1 MKLVTFTTQDS
12 PDQVGVL
19 VNNDQHVVNVT
30 AAEPDRPDLRS
41 MQALIEAGAAGLDV
55 VRELL
60 ERGGPRLPLA
70 DVRLRPPVPV
80 PAQLRDCLCFEKHL
94 KGAFRVGSKLSIA
107 AAADPAA
114 RAREIEERGLYQVPD
129 IWYKQ
134 PLYYKGNRF
143 ACSGTGEDVP
153 WPGYSEL
160 LDYELEI
167 GCWIGSTGTDI
178 SREQAT
184 GHIFGYSI
192 FNDITARDAQF
203 AEMDGSLGPAKGKDF
218 NKSNVIGPCI
228 VTADELDP
236 YNLTMIARVNGE
248 EWSRAHSST
257 MHWRFEDLIA
267 HVSASETLYAGE
279 FLGSGTVGGGC
290 GLELERFLKPGDVV
304 ELEVE
309 GIGVLSNRLVR
320 TEIVEKVSS

>member
-1 MKLVTFTTQDS
+1 
-12 PDQVGVL
+12 
-19 VNNDQHVVNVT
+19 
-30 AAEPDRPDLRS
+30 
-41 MQALIEAGAAGLDV
+41 MQALIEAGPAGLDV

-60 ERGGPRLPLA
+60 SAAGRGYHWP

-80 PAQLRDCLCFEKHL
+80 PAQLRDCLCFEKAPQRCVPGGEQAL
-94 KGAFRVGSKLSIA
+94 DR

-143 ACSGTGEDVP
+143 RLLRHRGGRA

-167 GCWIGSTGTDI
+167 GCWIGSTGH
-178 SREQAT
+178 
-184 GHIFGYSI
+184 GHLPRAGHRNTSSGTRSQRHHRPR
-192 FNDITARDAQF
+192 NAQF

-236 YNLTMIARVNGE
+236 YNLTMIARSTARNGHAPIPPRCTGA
-248 EWSRAHSST
+248 SRT
-257 MHWRFEDLIA
+257 
-267 HVSASETLYAGE
+267 
-279 FLGSGTVGGGC
+279 
-290 GLELERFLKPGDVV
+290 
-304 ELEVE
+304 
-309 GIGVLSNRLVR
+309 
-320 TEIVEKVSS
+320 